1 MITLVAQAE
10 VAANYFSVLEAYGFA
25 YPLGL
30 ALAAFGVA
38 LGLGMLLKA
47 AMESMGRQP
56 EAIPQIQIAMIIGA
70 AFVEALAIY
79 MLISP
84 FLAGAAKLIPAAS

>member
-1 MITLVAQAE
+1 MDPLQ
-10 VAANYFSVLEAYGFA
+10 VLEAYGYA

-30 ALAAFGVA
+30 GIAAFGVA
-38 LGLGMLLKA
+38 IGLGMLLGK

-56 EAIPQIQIAMIIGA
+56 EAIGKIQVAMIIGA

-79 MLISP
+79 MLVSP
-84 FLAGAAKLIPAAS
+84 FIASAAGLVPAAG

>member
-1 MITLVAQAE
+1 METTV
-10 VAANYFSVLEAYGFA
+10 FSVFEAYGYA

-30 ALAAFGVA
+30 GIAAFGVA
-38 LGLGMLLKA
+38 LGLGMLLKG

-56 EAIPQIQIAMIIGA
+56 EAIPKIQIAMIIGA

-79 MLISP
+79 MLVSP
-84 FLAGAAKLIPAAS
+84 FIAAAAGLVPEMPGA